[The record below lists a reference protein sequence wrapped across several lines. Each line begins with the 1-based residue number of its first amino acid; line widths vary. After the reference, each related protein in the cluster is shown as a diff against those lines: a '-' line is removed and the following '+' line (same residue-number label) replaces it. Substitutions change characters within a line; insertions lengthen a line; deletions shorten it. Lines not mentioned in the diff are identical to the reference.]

1 MGYPLINGAAINS
14 NAQDGDGGTKGIP
27 MAMSSAAI
35 MVRTEYVQGNDAL
48 TIGTPKA
55 VTGVDVTLAP
65 WGIAMAVAGMSQA
78 VLEQPPA
85 SVDVLVKGQRA
96 MRIGAP
102 AVISS
107 FAVEVIGADADAL
120 RMGQPSCG
128 CAVRAA
134 GAGALA
140 LGSPSSVVVVQAVGQ
155 DAMTLG
161 LARTELAL
169 SALPGIAMSKA
180 GRSTAIQGAVICE
193 ASEGGSALV
202 FGAIRPIG
210 HIVRARQSLALELG
224 RPSVTRN
231 HQC

>member
-35 MVRTEYVQGNDAL
+35 MVRTEYVQGSDAL

-55 VTGVDVTLAP
+55 VSGNDVTLAP

-107 FAVEVIGADADAL
+107 FAVEVIGADAL

-128 CAVRAA
+128 CAVRTA

>member
-14 NAQDGDGGTKGIP
+14 NAQAGDGGTKGIP
-27 MAMSSAAI
+27 MAMSSASI

-48 TIGTPKA
+48 TLGTPKA
-55 VTGVDVTLAP
+55 VSGNDVTLAP

-85 SVDVLVKGQRA
+85 SIDVQVKGQRA
-96 MRIGAP
+96 MRMGVP

-107 FAVEVIGADADAL
+107 FAVEVIGSDAL
-120 RMGQPSCG
+120 RMGQPRCECVVS
-128 CAVRAA
+128 AE

-155 DAMTLG
+155 KAMTLG
-161 LARTELAL
+161 LARIELAL
-169 SALPGIAMSKA
+169 SVLPGIAMSKA

-193 ASEGGSALV
+193 ASEGVSALV
-202 FGAIRPIG
+202 FGAIRPID

-224 RPSVTRN
+224 RPSVTRS
-231 HQC
+231 HLC

>member
-48 TIGTPKA
+48 TIGTPK
-55 VTGVDVTLAP
+55 VVSGNDVTLAP

-85 SVDVLVKGQRA
+85 SIDVQVKGQRA
-96 MRIGAP
+96 MRMGVP

-107 FAVEVIGADADAL
+107 FAVEVIGSDAL
-120 RMGQPSCG
+120 RMGQPRCECVVS
-128 CAVRAA
+128 AE

-155 DAMTLG
+155 KAMTLG
-161 LARTELAL
+161 LARIELAL
-169 SALPGIAMSKA
+169 SVLPGIAMSKA

-193 ASEGGSALV
+193 ASEGVSALV
-202 FGAIRPIG
+202 FGAIRPIE

-224 RPSVTRN
+224 RPSVTRS

>member
-1 MGYPLINGAAINS
+1 M
-14 NAQDGDGGTKGIP
+14 
-27 MAMSSAAI
+27 
-35 MVRTEYVQGNDAL
+35 

-78 VLEQPPA
+78 VLGQPPA

-107 FAVEVIGADADAL
+107 FAVEVIGADAL
-120 RMGQPSCG
+120 RMGQPRCG

-140 LGSPSSVVVVQAVGQ
+140 LGSPSLGVVVQAVGQ

>member
-14 NAQDGDGGTKGIP
+14 NAQDGGGSTKGIL
-27 MAMSSAAI
+27 MAVSSAAI

-55 VTGVDVTLAP
+55 GTGVDVTLAP

-107 FAVEVIGADADAL
+107 FAVEVIGADAL

-210 HIVRARQSLALELG
+210 HIVRARQSLVLELG

>member
-65 WGIAMAVAGMSQA
+65 WGIAMAAAGMSQA

-85 SVDVLVKGQRA
+85 SVDVLVKGQRG

-107 FAVEVIGADADAL
+107 FAVEVVGSDAL
-120 RMGQPSCG
+120 RMGQPRCG
-128 CAVRAA
+128 CVVSAA

-140 LGSPSSVVVVQAVGQ
+140 LGSPSLGVVVQAVGQ

-161 LARTELAL
+161 LARTKLAL
-169 SALPGIAMSKA
+169 SVLPGIAMSKA
-180 GRSTAIQGAVICE
+180 GRSTAIQGAVTCE
-193 ASEGGSALV
+193 ASEGVSALI
-202 FGAIRPIG
+202 FGAIRPID

-224 RPSVTRN
+224 RPCVTRN

>member
-14 NAQDGDGGTKGIP
+14 NAQAGDEGTKGIP

-48 TIGTPKA
+48 TLGTPK
-55 VTGVDVTLAP
+55 VVSGNDVTLAP

-85 SVDVLVKGQRA
+85 SIDVQVKGQRA
-96 MRIGAP
+96 MRMGVP

-107 FAVEVIGADADAL
+107 FAVEVIGSDAL
-120 RMGQPSCG
+120 RMGQPRCECVVS
-128 CAVRAA
+128 AK

-161 LARTELAL
+161 LARIELVL
-169 SALPGIAMSKA
+169 SVLPGIAMSKA

-193 ASEGGSALV
+193 ASAGVSALV
-202 FGAIRPIG
+202 FGAIRPID

-224 RPSVTRN
+224 RPSVTRS

>member
-1 MGYPLINGAAINS
+1 MVYPLINGAAINA

-48 TIGTPKA
+48 TLGTPK
-55 VTGVDVTLAP
+55 VVSGNDVTLAP

-96 MRIGAP
+96 MRMGVP

-107 FAVEVIGADADAL
+107 FAVEVIGSDAL
-120 RMGQPSCG
+120 RMGQPRCECVVS
-128 CAVRAA
+128 AE

-155 DAMTLG
+155 KAMTLG
-161 LARTELAL
+161 LARIELAL
-169 SALPGIAMSKA
+169 SVLPGIAMSKE

-193 ASEGGSALV
+193 ASEGVSALV
-202 FGAIRPIG
+202 FGAIRPID

-224 RPSVTRN
+224 RPSVTRS